1 VPGHAPE
8 NVTELYV
15 NVQNDEALRQTSAEK
30 AGLGFQL
37 KSLYLFPS
45 VPFNIVVDNQP
56 QMAVV

>member
-45 VPFNIVVDNQP
+45 VPQFSGMENQQQMLVV
-56 QMAVV
+56 